1 MSIYQYIEEAG
12 KQDLLDM
19 RDAINAALRKKFPG
33 KNERKPK
40 QPNPEDQFRIE
51 CHRHAKEWL
60 SKNGYEDYQWSSAQ
74 NKGLNGLLENIRCSL
89 AKNPKRYPIITPESV
104 LYSFAGFMVSLPP
117 FYSKRV
123 DFLTFHHKFNAIVQ
137 EIRSIKDEQQQSN
150 PTSIANGQFS
160 ERFKSV
166 AERIAARHSG
176 K

>member
-1 MSIYQYIEEAG
+1 MSIYQYIDEAG

-33 KNERKPK
+33 KNERKK
-40 QPNPEDQFRIE
+40 QVNPEDQFRIE

-60 SKNGYEDYQWSSAQ
+60 SKNGYDEYQWSAAQ

-89 AKNPKRYPIITPESV
+89 CKNPQKYPVVTPETV
-104 LYSFAGFMVSLPP
+104 LYSFAAFMCSLPP
-117 FYSKRV
+117 FYANKV

-137 EIRSIKDEQQQSN
+137 EIRSIKNGQQQAT
-150 PTSIANGQFS
+150 TSIANGQFS
-160 ERFKSV
+160 ERFQSV
-166 AERIAARHSG
+166 AERIAARHAG

>member
-1 MSIYQYIEEAG
+1 MSIYKYIDEAG
-12 KQDLLDM
+12 KQDLIDM

-33 KNERKPK
+33 KNEKNTK
-40 QPNPEDQFRIE
+40 KTSPEDQFRLE

-60 SKNGYEDYQWSSAQ
+60 SKNGYADYQWSAAQ

-89 AKNPKRYPIITPESV
+89 SRNPTKHPIITPESV

-117 FYSKRV
+117 FYSNKI

-137 EIRSIKDEQQQSN
+137 EIRSLKHGQQQDS
-150 PTSIANGQFS
+150 TSITNGQFS
-160 ERFKSV
+160 ERFQSV
-166 AERIAARHSG
+166 AERIAARHAG